1 MYKNV
6 LTSIPGIEWY
16 PIIALVLFFGFF
28 SALLIWFLLVDKH
41 RLQRLSSSALD
52 DGTPA
57 GQTSPSTSS
66 GE

>member
-6 LTSIPGIEWY
+6 IASIPGIEWY

-28 SALLIWFLLVDKH
+28 SVLLIWFMLVDTN
-41 RLQRLSSSALD
+41 RLQHLSTAALE
-52 DGTPA
+52 DGSPA
-57 GQTSPSTSS
+57 GQVSPTTST

>member
-28 SALLIWFLLVDKH
+28 SALMIWFVLVDTN
-41 RLQRLSSSALD
+41 RLQRLSSAVLD
-52 DGTPA
+52 DGQPA
-57 GQTSPSTSS
+57 GSAPSPTSS